1 MEKFKVFVWQ
11 ILLVISKEEQEKK
24 QEQKKEEDEKK
35 YDNNNFMRVGTFS
48 VMIVFF
54 FVNLMK
60 PYKMAAIFLFVA
72 FKFYHFFY
80 IKDGEVELNRT
91 KDRRNSISFSIF
103 WQPFFMN

>member
-54 FVNLMK
+54 FCEFNETLQNGC
-60 PYKMAAIFLFVA
+60 
-72 FKFYHFFY
+72 H
-80 IKDGEVELNRT
+80 
-91 KDRRNSISFSIF
+91 ISVRGL
-103 WQPFFMN
+103 